1 MRIRH
6 SKLVLAALAFAALG
20 ACSSKTST
28 SPANGTIAV
37 QLTDATFSIDSV
49 SRVDLYVL
57 RIDGRMTDADSATSA
72 KGATEDSTVS
82 SGWTTLARPNQ
93 SVNFL
98 AYQNGQTLAV
108 GQTSIP
114 AGSYLGFRIVIDP
127 SKSSVTLKNGAVLT
141 GVSTPSVSF
150 PSGGTSGIKIKLTQP
165 VVVNANGTT
174 TMIVDFDLANS
185 FVLRGNSISQ
195 NGLLFKPVVK
205 GSVK

>member
-1 MRIRH
+1 MRTFRPIP
-6 SKLVLAALAFAALG
+6 VLAVLAFVALG

-37 QLTDATFSIDSV
+37 QLTDAAFSIDSV
-49 SRVDLYVL
+49 SRVDLWVL

-72 KGATEDSTVS
+72 KGTTADSTVGQ
-82 SGWTTLARPNQ
+82 GWTTLSSPNQ

-108 GQTSIP
+108 GQTLVP
-114 AGSYLGFRIVIDP
+114 AGNYLGFRIVIDP
-127 SKSSVTLKNGAVLT
+127 SKSSVTLKGGAVLT
-141 GVSTPSVSF
+141 GISTPNVSF

-174 TMIVDFDLANS
+174 TMVVDFDLANS

>member
-1 MRIRH
+1 MRTYRP
-6 SKLVLAALAFAALG
+6 KLVLAALAFVALG

-37 QLTDATFSIDSV
+37 QLTDAAFSIDSV
-49 SRVDLYVL
+49 SRVDLWVL
-57 RIDGRMTDADSATSA
+57 RIDGRMTDADSATSE
-72 KGATEDSTVS
+72 KGASEDSTVS

-114 AGSYLGFRIVIDP
+114 AGNYLGFRIVIDP

-141 GVSTPSVSF
+141 GVST
-150 PSGGTSGIKIKLTQP
+150 GGTSGIKIKLSAP

-174 TMIVDFDLANS
+174 TMVVDFDLANS